1 MNLLMYCIVF
11 MLLLIGFDRTTL
23 DCHFMAI
30 DPERVG
36 LKNIEVPQICDFGDN
51 ILDYLTKGG
60 RANGTSTDDV
70 EGEVIE
76 SESDD
81 DMIETTN
88 SDAHG
93 EDSFSDEESTSSSDS
108 SVISEGEDDYTG
120 VLPPKFIAFL
130 KS

>member
-1 MNLLMYCIVF
+1 
-11 MLLLIGFDRTTL
+11 
-23 DCHFMAI
+23 MAI

-76 SESDD
+76 SVSDD

-88 SDAHG
+88 SDAHS

-108 SVISEGEDDYTG
+108 SVLSVGEDDYTG

-130 KS
+130 QS

>member
-1 MNLLMYCIVF
+1 
-11 MLLLIGFDRTTL
+11 
-23 DCHFMAI
+23 MAI

-60 RANGTSTDDV
+60 RATGNSTDDV

-76 SESDD
+76 SVSDD

-88 SDAHG
+88 SDAHS
-93 EDSFSDEESTSSSDS
+93 EDSFSDEESTSSSDTSSSDS
-108 SVISEGEDDYTG
+108 SVLSEGEDDYTG